1 LKKIK
6 RVNLPSQGRVIVI
19 SDIHGELNLFI
30 NLLQKVNFSQEDHL
44 IINGDLCE
52 KGSNSKG
59 TVQYIM
65 DLSKRNPNVHVTE
78 GNCDTV
84 VEDLLE
90 ENPKLMNYI
99 RSRKHSI
106 LKEWLGEI
114 GFEMKEGTTIQ
125 EVKNLLTYHF
135 SSEIEWLMELPT
147 AIETDDYIFVHA
159 GLGESENLR
168 ETDRISAI
176 TMPAFLEKSHRTGK
190 YVIVGHWPVVNYT
203 RDIPSNNPIVNE
215 DKKIISIDG
224 GNVIKS
230 TGQLNAFII
239 HRTKNGDTFSH
250 TYTDHHTPCEVV
262 KGFISEPSMSGS
274 ISYPNYE
281 LIPLQPSVH
290 FTLCKQVETNDLLYV
305 KNEYIHQ
312 SEKGTYSAKTDLSCT
327 HISVDIGD
335 IISVVDHSCTGYDL
349 IKKNGEEGWVPK
361 NVLFPLKERGSIPV
375 V

>member
-1 LKKIK
+1 MKKIK
-6 RVNLPSQGRVIVI
+6 RLNLPSQGRVIVI
-19 SDIHGELNLFI
+19 SDIHGELNLFT
-30 NLLQKVNFSQEDHL
+30 NLLNNLNLRSEDYV

-59 TVQYIM
+59 TVRYIM
-65 DLSKRNPNVHVTE
+65 DLSKRNTNVYVTE

-84 VEDLLE
+84 VEDLLK

-99 RSRKHSI
+99 SSRKHSI
-106 LKEWLGEI
+106 LKEWLDEVR
-114 GFEMKEGTTIQ
+114 FELNEDTTVQ
-125 EVKNLLTYHF
+125 EVKDILTQHF
-135 SSEIEWLMELPT
+135 SHEIQWLMELPT

-159 GLGESENLR
+159 GLDDCEDWR
-168 ETDRISAI
+168 ETDRMSAI

-190 YVIVGHWPVVNYT
+190 YVIVGHWPVVNYFC
-203 RDIPSNNPIVNE
+203 DIPSNNPIVSE

-239 HRTKNGDTFSH
+239 HRTTNGDTFSH
-250 TYTDHHTPCEVV
+250 TYTDHHLTCEVV
-262 KGFISEPSMSGS
+262 KGYLSDPIMSGS

-281 LIPLQPSVH
+281 LMPLQPSEH
-290 FTLCKQVETNDLLYV
+290 FTLCKQVGTNDLLYV

-312 SEKGTYSAKTDLSCT
+312 SEKGTYSAKTDLSCAQ
-327 HISVDIGD
+327 ISVDIGD
-335 IISVVDHSCTGYDL
+335 IISVVDSSCSGYDL

-361 NVLFPLKERGSIPV
+361 DVLPVKQRGSIPV

>member
-1 LKKIK
+1 MKKIK
-6 RVNLPSQGRVIVI
+6 EVKLPNQGRIIVI
-19 SDIHGELNLFI
+19 SDIHGELNLFT
-30 NLLQKVNFSQEDHL
+30 NLLNNLNLRSEDYV

-59 TVQYIM
+59 TVRYIM
-65 DLSKRNPNVHVTE
+65 DLSNSNPNVHVTE

-90 ENPKLMNYI
+90 ENPKLMNYL
-99 RSRKHSI
+99 RSKKHSI
-106 LKEWLGEI
+106 LKEWLDEA
-114 GFEMKEGTTIQ
+114 GFDLKEETTVQ
-125 EVKNLLTYHF
+125 EVKNILTQHF
-135 SSEIEWLMELPT
+135 SNEIQWLMELPT
-147 AIETDDYIFVHA
+147 AIETEDYIFVHA
-159 GLGESENLR
+159 GLDDKEDWR
-168 ETDRISAI
+168 ETDRLSAI

-203 RDIPSNNPIVNE
+203 SDIPSNNPIVNQE
-215 DKKIISIDG
+215 KKIISIDG

-250 TYTDHHTPCEVV
+250 IYTDHHLYCEAM
-262 KGFISEPSMSGS
+262 KDFTAEPTMSGS

-281 LIPLQPSVH
+281 LIPLQPSEH
-290 FTLCKQVETNDLLYV
+290 FTLCRQVGTDELLYV

-312 SEKGTYSAKTDLSCT
+312 SEKGTYSAKTDISCAQ
-327 HISVDIGD
+327 ISVNIGD
-335 IISVVDHSCTGYDL
+335 IISVVDSSCTGYDL

-361 NVLFPLKERGSIPV
+361 GVLPLKQRASTPV